1 MQHEMLSVLSDA
13 LFERNLP
20 PVWKHTLQRESQ
32 GQEVKSWNADGAET
46 LNHRS
51 AFIFHASWLALAREQ

>member
-1 MQHEMLSVLSDA
+1 MHHEMLSVLSDA

-20 PVWKHTLQRESQ
+20 PVSLQRESQ

>member
-20 PVWKHTLQRESQ
+20 PVSLCKENLKVRKLKVGTPMEPKHSIT
-32 GQEVKSWNADGAET
+32 EV
-46 LNHRS
+46 RS
-51 AFIFHASWLALAREQ
+51 SFMLVG